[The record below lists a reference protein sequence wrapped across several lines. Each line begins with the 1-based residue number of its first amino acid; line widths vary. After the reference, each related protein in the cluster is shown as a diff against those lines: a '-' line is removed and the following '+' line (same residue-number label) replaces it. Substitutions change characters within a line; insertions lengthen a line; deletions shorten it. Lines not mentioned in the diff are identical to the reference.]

1 VTGPR
6 SRAAPSGSSAALR
19 PFRRRRPPRKRR
31 TPATRQPLIV
41 LNRRAATRPTITGVE
56 RWTHEVVGRLAAL
69 DADRYVVAEPPPRAR
84 RRLWAQAWEQVA
96 LPVRAA
102 RLGAALVF
110 SPANLAPLA
119 WPRNVLV
126 MHDAAVLREPEAY
139 SRAYRAWHATAG
151 LASARRALGVIT
163 VSEFSRRELIEL
175 AGLDPSRLTVIPG
188 GVDARFAPGADPAGA
203 ARRLGLTRPYVLTIA
218 TDDRRKNLEKLAPV
232 ARALAR
238 EGIGLVWAGD
248 RRPYFATAGASGAG
262 GVRSVGYVDDADL
275 PGLYAGA
282 RAFVLPSRYEGFGL
296 TCLEAMACGTPVI
309 AADRAALPE
318 TCGDAAI
325 LIDPD
330 DPRAIEGAVMRAATD
345 AALGDDLRRRGL
357 ARAAQFSWDR
367 TAAATH
373 ALLSALAAPSEG

>member
-1 VTGPR
+1 VAQPR
-6 SRAAPSGSSAALR
+6 
-19 PFRRRRPPRKRR
+19 
-31 TPATRQPLIV
+31 
-41 LNRRAATRPTITGVE
+41 
-56 RWTHEVVGRLAAL
+56 
-69 DADRYVVAEPPPRAR
+69 PRAQ
-84 RRLWAQAWEQVA
+84 RRLLAQAWEQFA
-96 LPVRAA
+96 LPARASA
-102 RLGAALVF
+102 LEAALVF

-119 WPRNVLV
+119 WRRNVLV

-163 VSEFSRRELIEL
+163 VSEFSRRELIDL

-188 GVDARFAPGADPAGA
+188 GVDARFAPGADPARA

-218 TDDRRKNLEKLAPV
+218 TDDRRKNVEKLAPV

-238 EGIGLVWAGD
+238 EGIELVWAGD
-248 RRPYFATAGASGAG
+248 RRPYFATAGAGGAAGEAGAADAAG

-275 PGLYAGA
+275 PGLYAGS

-330 DPRAIEGAVMRAATD
+330 DPQAIAGAVMRAATD
-345 AALGDDLRRRGL
+345 AALRDDLRRRGL

-367 TAAATH
+367 TAARVDE
-373 ALLSALAAPSEG
+373 LLSELAGPG